1 MKIRFCE
8 HNKGKGKVYRQ
19 LKDDYPD
26 LDIKIKSC
34 IKQCSSCREKP
45 TVTVNKQKITAS
57 DGDKLYQKIVELIKG
72 T

>member
-8 HNKGKGKVYRQ
+8 HNKGKGKLFRQ
-19 LKDDYPD
+19 LKEEFPE

-45 TVTVNKQKITAS
+45 TVTVNKQKISAS
-57 DGDKLYQKIVELIKG
+57 DGDKLYLKVIEQIKG
-72 T
+72 A